1 MREQEMQV
9 LSAKEA
15 FRRGILRGN
24 PVLML
29 CLGLFPAIMLATT
42 LKAAA
47 IVAVVS
53 AVLLMIM
60 ELLTALVLKRLPFWL
75 RIGIYALL
83 SFGLLAGGLFAC
95 ERFFPDFSGHA
106 ERLSATACG
115 QCDDCVPLRNL
126 RCASASSCKHDGC
139 AGRLP
144 GLCDCV
150 AAARIC
156 PRVVGKRLYFRT
168 FLFQL
173 YRRLRGL
180 LMPFGGFLLLGFM
193 AAAVKWIYHLRHS
206 GEEELATPVAMWMM
220 RMYP

>member
-1 MREQEMQV
+1 MQV

-95 ERFFPDFSGHA
+95 ERFFPDFLGTLSGY
-106 ERLSATACG
+106 L
-115 QCDDCVPLRNL
+115 PLLAVN
-126 RCASASSCKHDGC
+126 AM
-139 AGRLP
+139 
-144 GLCDCV
+144 
-150 AAARIC
+150 IC
-156 PRVVGKRLYFRT
+156 LLYTSPSPRD
-168 FLFQL
+168 
-173 YRRLRGL
+173 
-180 LMPFGGFLLLGFM
+180 
-193 AAAVKWIYHLRHS
+193 
-206 GEEELATPVAMWMM
+206 
-220 RMYP
+220 

>member
-9 LSAKEA
+9 FSAKEA

-95 ERFFPDFSGHA
+95 ERFFPGFSGHA

-126 RCASASSCKHDGC
+126 RCASIPPCEPDGC

-144 GLCDCV
+144 GLCDRV

-168 FLFQL
+168 FFSNSTEDYGPIDALWRFFAAGL
-173 YRRLRGL
+173 YGCRRKVDLSSAPFWRRGI
-180 LMPFGGFLLLGFM
+180 GN
-193 AAAVKWIYHLRHS
+193 S
-206 GEEELATPVAMWMM
+206 GCPCG
-220 RMYP
+220 

>member
-83 SFGLLAGGLFAC
+83 SFGLSRAAVCVRALFS
-95 ERFFPDFSGHA
+95 PGFSGHA
-106 ERLSATACG
+106 
-115 QCDDCVPLRNL
+115 
-126 RCASASSCKHDGC
+126 
-139 AGRLP
+139 
-144 GLCDCV
+144 
-150 AAARIC
+150 
-156 PRVVGKRLYFRT
+156 
-168 FLFQL
+168 
-173 YRRLRGL
+173 
-180 LMPFGGFLLLGFM
+180 
-193 AAAVKWIYHLRHS
+193 
-206 GEEELATPVAMWMM
+206 
-220 RMYP
+220 